1 MLFNN
6 LLVFARSRDRES
18 RQIVELRLELE
29 SVWVDDLKDLDPL
42 GGAYM
47 CVYHVYTMVCLCMY
61 MCVWLYTYGA
71 CHGMSVSVFVYV
83 YILVYTL
90 RDVYVCASM
99 Y

>member
-42 GGAYM
+42 GGAHM
-47 CVYHVYTMVCLCMY
+47 CVYHVCHDMLCVCV
-61 MCVWLYTYGA
+61 CVRA
-71 CHGMSVSVFVYV
+71 CACVC
-83 YILVYTL
+83 
-90 RDVYVCASM
+90 VCALWCAFM
-99 Y
+99 V